1 MYSIPD
7 FAYFLSFFARK
18 TTKKEAY
25 ASSRLTRRT
34 RFFSLSF
41 SAPQFISV
49 CSAVLAS
56 LPPKN
61 TLAYS
66 CVSHTHQTY
75 APKSHQTY
83 LPSSSLL
90 SPGSSPIASHL
101 FLQASSL
108 IFPWHSFTHL
118 SLALLFHLFHP
129 SVSSRER
136 HTPRLRRVLS
146 APCGASNSG
155 TDFFLAGFHP
165 STPSL
170 PDALK
175 AIAAAYSFPRY
186 GRGIVA
192 AA

>member
-1 MYSIPD
+1 M
-7 FAYFLSFFARK
+7 
-18 TTKKEAY
+18 KKI
-25 ASSRLTRRT
+25 SLRLHKAFRHISLFSPTLFSPMFPQIFSHV
-34 RFFSLSF
+34 RFR
-41 SAPQFISV
+41 
-49 CSAVLAS
+49 
-56 LPPKN
+56 PP
-61 TLAYS
+61 
-66 CVSHTHQTY
+66 
-75 APKSHQTY
+75 
-83 LPSSSLL
+83 
-90 SPGSSPIASHL
+90 L
-101 FLQASSL
+101 FLQASSI

-118 SLALLFHLFHP
+118 SLALLFHLFH
-129 SVSSRER
+129 SFVSSRER

-175 AIAAAYSFPRY
+175 VIVAAYSFPRY

>member
-1 MYSIPD
+1 MCIRD
-7 FAYFLSFFARK
+7 RFWCALLSWHHYR
-18 TTKKEAY
+18 
-25 ASSRLTRRT
+25 RRT
-34 RFFSLSF
+34 L
-41 SAPQFISV
+41 
-49 CSAVLAS
+49 
-56 LPPKN
+56 
-61 TLAYS
+61 LAYS

-75 APKSHQTY
+75 APKSYQTY

-118 SLALLFHLFHP
+118 SLLFHLFQP
-129 SVSSRER
+129 SVSFPER
-136 HTPRLRRVLS
+136 HTPRLRRVLL
-146 APCGASNSG
+146 APYGASNSGTG

-175 AIAAAYSFPRY
+175 VIAAAYSFPRY